1 VCRSLLAYGRALD
14 YEASW
19 SLATDVFQTVAKV
32 ARPEKNAKLAVEAN
46 IAIGGAARR
55 NGDWEISARAY
66 SQAAYIAD
74 TMGDRTGI
82 LTVQVGIANT
92 YMAKGNLPQAE
103 SILDDVIVQA
113 GDLELSEVKAI
124 ALHSRASLSAR
135 RGEPAEGLK
144 MAYEAM
150 NLQKKETERDLILE
164 DIGAMFSELGLR
176 DAARDSH
183 LILAATA
190 QTRMARWTA
199 TINLMEL
206 AALDGQRDAFDT
218 YARDLASEPLSPWLR
233 AHYLLF
239 LGEGMRRLGRDE
251 AAAEALMEAISYA
264 DANQIHQIS
273 FKAQSVLADVQSRTP
288 AAPFTPHPAWVP
300 EEVGTVARAISD
312 LRKTAVAA

>member
-1 VCRSLLAYGRALD
+1 
-14 YEASW
+14 
-19 SLATDVFQTVAKV
+19 
-32 ARPEKNAKLAVEAN
+32 
-46 IAIGGAARR
+46 
-55 NGDWEISARAY
+55 
-66 SQAAYIAD
+66 
-74 TMGDRTGI
+74 MGDRQGV

-92 YMAKGNLPQAE
+92 YMAKGNLPQAQ
-103 SILDDVIVQA
+103 SILDDVIMQA
-113 GDLELSEVKAI
+113 GDLEMGDVQAV

-135 RGEPAEGLK
+135 RGEPAEGLR
-144 MAYEAM
+144 MAYQAL
-150 NLQKKETERDLILE
+150 NLQKNEAERDMILE

-199 TINLMEL
+199 TVNLMEI
-206 AALDGQRDAFDT
+206 AALDGQQEAFDS
-218 YARDLASEPLSPWLR
+218 YARDLASEPLHPWLR

-251 AAAEALMEAISYA
+251 TAAEVLQEAISYA

-273 FKAQSVLADVQSRTP
+273 FKAQSALSDVRSRVP
-288 AAPFTPHPAWVP
+288 AAPFTPPPTWVP